1 MWVGLLA
8 GGWRLT
14 LDFSEK
20 CEATGGWRHK
30 CCVWVKT
37 IRTIALSVTCL
48 EVLRQPWTE
57 PDE

>member
-1 MWVGLLA
+1 MA
-8 GGWRLT
+8 GGLRLT
-14 LDFSEK
+14 WGFFWGIDEK
-20 CEATGGWRHK
+20 CEAVGGWRHK

-37 IRTIALSVTCL
+37 IHTIALSVTCL